1 MGALLALLLATS
13 AAAADADPG
22 AVLAKLREEP
32 DPSVRAELVLSLSKP
47 PMRGPRAYEALC
59 DAMERDLSDVVRLA
73 AAKAVATWPGGEPL
87 ERVDKFL
94 KAETGADNRRQLAL
108 ALSTEPAHA
117 ANPDATRLLADLL
130 LNDPSPSV
138 RRGAAVGLA
147 LRGDITGVGAAKKA
161 AEADPDRDVRTV
173 AAKAVAVMQKP
184 KKAGAAKAAPPPPKE
199 NAVKGKDPCRPPYG
213 WCECGYPVI
222 KTAPKCLTKDD
233 CKHLFNN
240 SYRRN
245 GLNCDWDGTDLSTSD

>member
-1 MGALLALLLATS
+1 MGALLALLLAVP
-13 AAAADADPG
+13 AAADADVG
-22 AVLAKLREEP
+22 AALAQLRDEP
-32 DPSVRAELVLSLSKP
+32 DASARIAVVRSLGKEP
-47 PMRGPRAYEALC
+47 LRGPRAYQALAE
-59 DAMERDLSDVVRLA
+59 AMERDLSDAVRLE
-73 AAKAVATWPGGEPL
+73 AAKQVATWPGGEPL

-94 KAETGADNRRQLAL
+94 KAETGADTRRQLAL

-117 ANPDATRLLADLL
+117 ANPDATRILAELL
-130 LNDPSPSV
+130 LNDPAPAV

-161 AEADPDRDVRTV
+161 AEADPDRDVRSV
-173 AAKAVAVMQKP
+173 AAKAVAVMLKP
-184 KKAGAAKAAPPPPKE
+184 KKGPPKKAAPEPPKE

-222 KTAPKCLTKDD
+222 KTAPKCLTKDE
-233 CKHLFNN
+233 CRHLFNN

-245 GLNCDWDGTDLSTSD
+245 NLSCDWDGQDLSTVD